1 VRRKITLS
9 YFRKGVLI
17 MPSLL
22 SLRFEESGGRTVLR
36 LKHQQP
42 PWRVIRAFPNAGG
55 ETLAHLHNVSGGV
68 LDNDDLH
75 LQVEIGPHARAQ
87 VTTTGATRIYRSR
100 SSAAV
105 SRQRTEVTIGDSGL
119 LEYLPDAIIPYAR
132 SRLEQSTTI
141 DLNTQATLFWW
152 ETIAPGREAAGE
164 VFDYHAL
171 KSSLDLRAEG
181 QSVAFERYSIE
192 PGIRNPASPARLGA
206 FRYFSTFY
214 VCRTGLAPQ
223 SWLDLESQLGDLAE
237 ELSRPGEVLWGVSA
251 LAACGLA
258 IRGAALK
265 GRDLTQSLTRFWRA
279 AKWSLCGR
287 VAAIPRK
294 IY

>member
-1 VRRKITLS
+1 MS
-9 YFRKGVLI
+9 A
-17 MPSLL
+17 LL
-22 SLRFEESGGRTVLR
+22 SLRFEDSGGQTVLR
-36 LKHQQP
+36 LKQQQP
-42 PWRVIRAFPNAGG
+42 PWRVIRAFPNASG

-68 LDNDDLH
+68 LDSDDLR
-75 LQVEIGPHARAQ
+75 LQVEIGPDARAQ
-87 VTTTGATRIYRSR
+87 ITTTGATRIYRSR
-100 SSAAV
+100 SKDAV
-105 SRQRTEVTIGDSGL
+105 SRQRIEVTIGERGL
-119 LEYLPDAIIPYAR
+119 LEYLPDALIPYGR
-132 SRLEQSTTI
+132 SRFEQSTTI
-141 DLNTQATLFWW
+141 ELNNGATLFWW

-171 KSSLDLRAEG
+171 SSSLDLRALG
-181 QSVAFERYSIE
+181 QSIAFERYAIE
-192 PGIRNPASPARLGA
+192 PGVRNPASAARLGR
-206 FRYFSTFY
+206 FHYFSTFY
-214 VCRTGLAPQ
+214 VCQAGRAAQ
-223 SWLDLESQLGDLAE
+223 SWLELESQLGDLAE

-258 IRGAALK
+258 IRGVALK

>member
-1 VRRKITLS
+1 
-9 YFRKGVLI
+9 
-17 MPSLL
+17 MPALL
-22 SLRFEESGGRTVLR
+22 SLRFEDSAGQTVLR
-36 LKHQQP
+36 LNHQQP
-42 PWRVIRAFPNAGG
+42 PWRVIRAFPNATG
-55 ETLAHLHNVSGGV
+55 ETLAHLHNVSGGI

-75 LQVEIGPHARAQ
+75 LQVDIGPNARAQ
-87 VTTTGATRIYRSR
+87 ITTTGATRIYRSR
-100 SSAAV
+100 SLDAI
-105 SRQRTEVTIGDSGL
+105 SRQCTEVTIAERGM
-119 LEYLPDAIIPYAR
+119 LEYLPDALIPFAR
-132 SRLEQSTTI
+132 SRFEQSTTI
-141 DLNTQATLFWW
+141 DLKNQATLFWW

-164 VFDYHAL
+164 IFDYHAF
-171 KSSLDLRAEG
+171 SSTLNLRAEG
-181 QSVAFERYSIE
+181 KSIAFERYAIE
-192 PGIRNPASPARLGA
+192 PAIRNPASPARLGA

-214 VCRTGLAPQ
+214 VCQSGRAAE
-223 SWLDLESQLGDLAE
+223 SWLDLESQLADLAE

-258 IRGAALK
+258 IRGVALK

>member
-1 VRRKITLS
+1 
-9 YFRKGVLI
+9 
-17 MPSLL
+17 MAALL
-22 SLRFEESGGRTVLR
+22 SLRFEDVAGQTVLR

-42 PWRVIRAFPNAGG
+42 PWRVIRAFPNTSG

-68 LDNDDLH
+68 LDSDDLH
-75 LQVEIGPHARAQ
+75 LQIEIGPDARAQ
-87 VTTTGATRIYRSR
+87 ITTTGATRIYRSR
-100 SSAAV
+100 SVDAT
-105 SRQRTEVTIGDSGL
+105 SRQRTEVTIAKRGL
-119 LEYLPDAIIPYAR
+119 LEYLPDSIIPYAR
-132 SRLEQSTTI
+132 SRFEQSTTI
-141 DLNTQATLFWW
+141 DLNNEATLFWW

-164 VFDYHAL
+164 VFDYHL
-171 KSSLDLRAEG
+171 LRSSLDLRAEG
-181 QSVAFERYSIE
+181 QSVAFERYAIE
-192 PGIRNPASPARLGA
+192 PGIRNPASAARLGP

-214 VCRTGLAPQ
+214 VCQAGRATP
-223 SWLDLESQLGDLAE
+223 SWLELESQLGDLAE

-258 IRGAALK
+258 IRGVALK
-265 GRDLTQSLTRFWRA
+265 GRDLTQGLTRFWRA

>member
-1 VRRKITLS
+1 
-9 YFRKGVLI
+9 
-17 MPSLL
+17 MAALL
-22 SLRFEESGGRTVLR
+22 SLRFEDSAGQTVLR
-36 LKHQQP
+36 LKQQQP
-42 PWRVIRAFPNAGG
+42 PWRVIRGFPNDSG

-68 LDNDDLH
+68 LDSDDLH
-75 LQVEIGPHARAQ
+75 LRLEIGPNARAQ
-87 VTTTGATRIYRSR
+87 ITTTGATRIYRSR
-100 SSAAV
+100 SVKAV
-105 SRQRTEVTIGDSGL
+105 SRQRTEVTVGERGM
-119 LEYLPDAIIPYAR
+119 LEYLPDALIPYGR
-132 SRLEQSTTI
+132 SRFEQSTTI
-141 DLNTQATLFWW
+141 DLNDGATLFWW

-171 KSSLDLRAEG
+171 SSTLDLRADG
-181 QSVAFERYSIE
+181 QPVAFERYSIE
-192 PGIRNPASPARLGA
+192 PGIRNPASAARLGA

-214 VCRTGLAPQ
+214 VCQAGRGAQ
-223 SWLDLESQLGDLAE
+223 SWLELESQLGDLAE

-258 IRGAALK
+258 IRGVALK
-265 GRDLTQSLTRFWRA
+265 GRDLTQSLPQFWRA